1 MSTDPVQ
8 AWNTILSVQ
17 GWTAACDDAV
27 ISCQPSPC
35 YGELGN
41 GDKKKSSAAVSFFF
55 PFSDFLCGQ
64 NLFLTI
70 YAIHVMN
77 TESYEKLWPAKLE
90 FF

>member
-41 GDKKKSSAAVSFFF
+41 GDKKKSSAAVSFFSSILGF
-55 PFSDFLCGQ
+55 FVWSEPVPKIC
-64 NLFLTI
+64 
-70 YAIHVMN
+70 AIHAIN
-77 TESYEKLWPAKLE
+77 TESYEKLWPV
-90 FF
+90 